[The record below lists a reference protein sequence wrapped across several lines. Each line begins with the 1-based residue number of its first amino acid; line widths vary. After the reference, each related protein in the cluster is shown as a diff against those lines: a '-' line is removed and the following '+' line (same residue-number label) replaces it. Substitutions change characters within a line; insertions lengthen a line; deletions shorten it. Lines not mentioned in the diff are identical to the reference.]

1 MGVAVP
7 AVGIEIT
14 ARLDKLREEMAKI
27 PDIGGKE
34 AKALAAQFSRE
45 IKAMEKAAK
54 SAAAESRAAG
64 SAIKGVG
71 DASGKA
77 GQSASKLA
85 GALDLIAPGAGSA
98 ARAVADLADVGEV
111 AAMGAEGLGV
121 SLGATALAAAG
132 VAAVL
137 GGALLIAY
145 KVSTEE
151 ADRAAAIGR
160 DVAAAHAALE
170 PIVRATAAAELDLQ
184 VATGQLTEAEAELLR
199 IRGDAHASFL
209 QATADTKKRV
219 AELHVEQA
227 SLTTQMVDLGARFV
241 EAVDYIGV
249 ATTVYDGLTT
259 SSEEVQEAIDAE
271 MGTLQAASAATKENV
286 KATSEASAA
295 KRRHADAERAA
306 AAATKAA
313 EDATRAQTEALRESQ
328 AAMADDSARA
338 ASVAS
343 ALNSMASA
351 QTAATTAGL
360 EGADRLVA
368 ARDAELAQLE
378 ATYQAGVAAADSDAQ
393 RTALASQYA
402 SARVA
407 IEEDAQ
413 RQMQAAIAQTA
424 AAEQAAR
431 KAAVQSYANSF
442 GQISDAA
449 AAFGD
454 LMTEEQR
461 DAAMRLYRISKA
473 AAITEATLNAV
484 LAVSEAS
491 TIPYPANLLAMA
503 AAGAMGAANVATIA
517 ATPPPSFHTGTGAV
531 GDGARVDEINA
542 RLQYREAVASRQGA
556 DILGRDNI
564 DRANSGR
571 VPRYGGDAP
580 AVIRYRH
587 KEYNEF
593 IRDNIRQGGP
603 LRDALTAGS
612 TVGHRTN
619 RG

>member
-1 MGVAVP
+1 MASGSEV
-7 AVGIEIT
+7 VGIEIV
-14 ARLDKLREEMAKI
+14 AKVDGLKAELSRLAPGME
-27 PDIGGKE
+27 KE
-34 AKALAAQFSRE
+34 AKAMVAALERE
-45 IKAMEKAAK
+45 LKRAEKAAK

-64 SAIKGVG
+64 QAVKGLG
-71 DASGKA
+71 DAAGKT
-77 GQSASKLA
+77 GQSAAKLA
-85 GALDLIAPGAGSA
+85 GFLSLVSPEAAEA
-98 ARAVADLADVGEV
+98 ARSVADLADVGEV
-111 AAMGAEGLGV
+111 GAEAGGALGV
-121 SLGATALAAAG
+121 SLTAAGAAVAALSAAAIVGYG
-132 VAAVL
+132 VWSYYAVEAAHAAQVQERLNAVMAEGERVASRL
-137 GGALLIAY
+137 GDITIDIGVETGALTQEQAKY
-145 KVSTEE
+145 ERSVKAATKAHEE
-151 ADRAAAIGR
+151 RAAAIAKESGLTEQQVKAA
-160 DVAAAHAALE
+160 VAAAAHSEEAAKSQSEAQKKAVQL
-170 PIVRATAAAELDLQ
+170 TAIANAEYSNTVVLYGTLRDAETERRKAAD
-184 VATGQLTEAEAELLR
+184 AKTEAE
-199 IRGDAHASFL
+199 
-209 QATADTKKRV
+209 KR
-219 AELHVEQA
+219 AA
-227 SLTTQMVDLGARFV
+227 
-241 EAVDYIGV
+241 
-249 ATTVYDGLTT
+249 
-259 SSEEVQEAIDAE
+259 
-271 MGTLQAASAATKENV
+271 AASRDV
-286 KATSEASAA
+286 
-295 KRRHADAERAA
+295 

-442 GQISDAA
+442 GQISAAA

-517 ATPPPSFHTGTGAV
+517 ATPPPSFHIGTSAV